1 MNQIGAGRPVSCSF
15 AALQWRRVKDWLVP
29 GGVAVWRTHR
39 QLFTRV
45 TASRAWRGGW
55 RYPARARCSRRT

>member
-45 TASRAWRGGW
+45 TASRA
-55 RYPARARCSRRT
+55 